1 MSVLSRVLR
10 SGEGKKI
17 KALEALVP
25 DINALESE
33 FTALSDEQLKGRTG
47 EFRQRIENG
56 EELDDLLVEAFAVV
70 REAAQRVLGQR
81 HYDVQMMGGIALH
94 LGWVAEM
101 RTGEGKTLVS
111 TLPAYL
117 NGLTGRGVHLCTVND
132 YLATRDSE
140 WMGQIHRWLG
150 LTVGLVVPDVDNR
163 AEKRAAYAADI
174 TYGTNN
180 ELGFDY
186 LRDNMA
192 LSAEE
197 RSQRG
202 HVYCIVDEVD
212 SILID
217 EARTPLI
224 ISGRLS
230 DAVELYQRFA
240 KVVGGLRRDA
250 HYDVDEEK
258 RIIAPTEE
266 GVHAVERALGVDN
279 LYDQVSSNLVHQL
292 HAALRAKEL
301 YHRDKDYI
309 LVDGD
314 VRIVDEFTGR
324 VLEGRRWSDGI
335 HQAVEAKE
343 GVAIKDENQTLATI
357 TLQNYFRLYEKL
369 SGMTGTAS
377 TEAAELAG
385 IYGLQ
390 VVTVPTHRPMVRDDR
405 SDLVY
410 KTEDGKF
417 SALVEDIVN
426 RQGAGQPVLV
436 GTVSVDKS
444 EKLSRELDKRG
455 IDHEVL
461 NAKQHF
467 REAEIIAQAGQPGA
481 VTVATNMAGRGVDIM
496 LGGNPESLADREL
509 RAGGRESSSR
519 SGREP
524 PVGLRER
531 YTQQCDAERTQ
542 VVDAGGL
549 YVLGT
554 ERHESRRIDN
564 QLRGRSGRQGD
575 PGESRFYLSLEDDLM
590 RLFASGA
597 LKGVMDRALPED
609 VPIESK
615 MVTKAIERAQ
625 TTVEQKNAEV
635 RKNILKYDEVMNEQ
649 RKVIYRRRDE
659 ILTGT
664 DLRES
669 VLEALRVAVE
679 AALGTFCAADHPE
692 EWDLDGLRAEIV
704 GYWPIGLGMDELGRV
719 RSADDLSELLG
730 ADGLRAYEAR
740 ETELGTDTLREVER
754 QVMLRIIDQRWREH
768 LYEMD
773 HLREGIHLRAMGQ
786 RDPSTEWQ
794 REGYALFEEL
804 TDLLHRDFLRYV
816 MRVQVTSEERALQPA
831 ELMTSGPEGPV
842 EGAAAMAMAAGMP
855 EPVKESA
862 PAPKEQKVNTQW
874 EATPRNAACPCQSG
888 RKFKH
893 CHGR

>member
-47 EFRQRIENG
+47 EFRQRLENG

-150 LTVGLVVPDVDNR
+150 LEVGLVVPDVDNR

-230 DAVELYQRFA
+230 DAGELYQRFA
-240 KVVGGLRRDA
+240 KVVGGLQRDA

-444 EKLSRELDKRG
+444 EKLSRELDKRFSTPSSTFG
-455 IDHEVL
+455 RRRSSPRL
-461 NAKQHF
+461 GSPAQLRWPPTWRAAGSTSCSAGTRRAWPTGNF
-467 REAEIIAQAGQPGA
+467 AQAG
-481 VTVATNMAGRGVDIM
+481 
-496 LGGNPESLADREL
+496 GNPAPALAGSL
-509 RAGGRESSSR
+509 R
-519 SGREP
+519 SGCGSATRSSVMRRGP
-524 PVGLRER
+524 RSSTL
-531 YTQQCDAERTQ
+531 
-542 VVDAGGL
+542 AGFT
-549 YVLGT
+549 YWA
-554 ERHESRRIDN
+554 
-564 QLRGRSGRQGD
+564 
-575 PGESRFYLSLEDDLM
+575 P
-590 RLFASGA
+590 
-597 LKGVMDRALPED
+597 
-609 VPIESK
+609 
-615 MVTKAIERAQ
+615 
-625 TTVEQKNAEV
+625 NAT
-635 RKNILKYDEVMNEQ
+635 R
-649 RKVIYRRRDE
+649 
-659 ILTGT
+659 
-664 DLRES
+664 
-669 VLEALRVAVE
+669 
-679 AALGTFCAADHPE
+679 
-692 EWDLDGLRAEIV
+692 
-704 GYWPIGLGMDELGRV
+704 
-719 RSADDLSELLG
+719 
-730 ADGLRAYEAR
+730 ADG
-740 ETELGTDTLREVER
+740 
-754 QVMLRIIDQRWREH
+754 
-768 LYEMD
+768 
-773 HLREGIHLRAMGQ
+773 
-786 RDPSTEWQ
+786 
-794 REGYALFEEL
+794 
-804 TDLLHRDFLRYV
+804 
-816 MRVQVTSEERALQPA
+816 
-831 ELMTSGPEGPV
+831 
-842 EGAAAMAMAAGMP
+842 
-855 EPVKESA
+855 
-862 PAPKEQKVNTQW
+862 
-874 EATPRNAACPCQSG
+874 
-888 RKFKH
+888 
-893 CHGR
+893 

>member
-150 LTVGLVVPDVDNR
+150 LTVGLVVPDVDDR

-202 HVYCIVDEVD
+202 HVYCLVDEVD
-212 SILID
+212 SILIY

-240 KVVGGLRRDA
+240 KVVGGLRRDV

-266 GVHAVERALGVDN
+266 GVHAVERVLGVDN

-496 LGGNPESLADREL
+496 LGGNPENLADREL

-524 PVGLRER
+524 PVGLQER
-531 YTQQCDAERTQ
+531 YTHQCDAERVQ

-664 DLRES
+664 NLRES
-669 VLEALRVAVE
+669 GLEALRVAVE

-704 GYWPIGLGMDELGRV
+704 GCWPSGRGTDELGRV
-719 RSADDLSELLG
+719 RSADDLSELLS

-816 MRVQVTSEERALQPA
+816 MRAQVTSEERALQPA